1 MPRKKV
7 VREKN
12 LLSSSEDEVAE
23 VEDELDVSKGAK
35 RTGASGILNP

>member
-23 VEDELDVSKGAK
+23 VEDEIDVSREQMLKH
-35 RTGASGILNP
+35 PVY